1 MHHLACMW
9 VIQLFPPSQK
19 KNKNK
24 NWCETNL
31 ISYQAAKVQTLHNV
45 TNIINKYWGFIIFI
59 KHKFA
64 WIGLFNMSVYK
75 NQKFI
80 AVKMG
85 GNRFY
90 WKPQIYHV
98 YIYTW
103 KLPILQFSTKNRCP
117 KEFWWNHRC
126 SSWKLLLNHFLK
138 TKYIQIRSS
147 PHYTLKHRQILYPC
161 THNCLQLID
170 LIFHANVI
178 QTITLYAHKHC
189 LIHCISK

>member
-1 MHHLACMW
+1 MW
-9 VIQLFPPSQK
+9 VIQLFPPPSQK
-19 KNKNK
+19 KKQNK

-98 YIYTW
+98 YINLNCHFYN
-103 KLPILQFSTKNRCP
+103 FSTKNRNFYETTVAVP
-117 KEFWWNHRC
+117 ENYSYIIF
-126 SSWKLLLNHFLK
+126 WKLNIFLSPTTHLNRGKF
-138 TKYIQIRSS
+138 S
-147 PHYTLKHRQILYPC
+147 
-161 THNCLQLID
+161 THAPIIVYNWSTW
-170 LIFHANVI
+170 FF
-178 QTITLYAHKHC
+178 TPM
-189 LIHCISK
+189 